1 MNAGC
6 GRGDGS
12 EQDLSVHGDPG
23 QGIAE
28 GLEGAVPGL
37 FASVTCGDSTRRP
50 WKEVLGEQIWKCCP
64 VRPSR
69 GQRDR
74 FHSGKAI
81 PSLVSHTSVQGWG
94 DSWEDGRTGGRTEG

>member
-1 MNAGC
+1 M
-6 GRGDGS
+6 
-12 EQDLSVHGDPG
+12 HGDPG

-28 GLEGAVPGL
+28 GLEGAVLGL

-50 WKEVLGEQIWKCCP
+50 WKEVLGVQIWKCCS

-94 DSWEDGRTGGRTEG
+94 GLVGGWKDWWEDRGMME